1 MSVKTTGS
9 AAGTS
14 FPDDGARTS
23 TANAPASSG
32 TSAFRGARS
41 GHPPAGTLGD
51 LPAPGAAAPAAPAA
65 VGPSQD
71 AVRPPASMSVF
82 NLAMLTV
89 VAVASLRSLP
99 AMAGY
104 GLPSVV
110 LYIIPAVL
118 FMVPTALVAAELAT
132 GWKGGVFIWVR
143 EAFGERWGFVAI
155 WLQWVQNVVWYPTQ
169 IAFIAVSLSYVLGRG
184 TLANNGVYVAGVI
197 IVLYWV
203 STLITLAGGNLFA
216 KVGSWSGIIGTLF
229 PAALLI
235 IFGAAWLISG
245 TPSQTELTTSAILPP
260 WTGLA
265 SIVLI
270 VSNVLA
276 YAGMEVNAVHAN
288 DLADPGR
295 GYPRTVLISAVVI
308 LAIFILPTLAIAVAV
323 PKASLGVV
331 DGINLAFKTFFDH
344 WHLAWGTPVI
354 SLLIALGAFA
364 SVVTWIA
371 GPSKGLLAAARTGL
385 LPPALQRRNGAG
397 VQRSILLLQGVIVT
411 ILALLFVVIPN
422 GNTAFVTLIDMA
434 AALYL
439 IMYMMLFAAA
449 LRLRATRPQVQ
460 RTYRTP
466 AMGLVA
472 GVGFVACAVAFVLSF
487 VRPSGFTGLS
497 TVGYALVVGLV
508 IVGLGV
514 PPLIFYALR
523 RPSWQLEPDHATGDA
538 ILVNPPHPRA
548 DWAASGPHT
557 PRHEVRAVSRHPG
570 THPLGRAS

>member
-1 MSVKTTGS
+1 MSVKTSGN
-9 AAGTS
+9 
-14 FPDDGARTS
+14 
-23 TANAPASSG
+23 TADSCS
-32 TSAFRGARS
+32 R
-41 GHPPAGTLGD
+41 PPAGSLED
-51 LPAPGAAAPAAPAA
+51 RPAAHPMSTRAPADDATASMSAGTAA
-65 VGPSQD
+65 N
-71 AVRPPASMSVF
+71 RPPAAMSVF

-104 GLPSVV
+104 GLASMV
-110 LYIIPAVL
+110 LYLIPAAL

-169 IAFIAVSLSYVLGRG
+169 IAFIAVSLSYVVGG
-184 TLANNGVYVAGVI
+184 GALANNGAYLAGVI

-235 IFGAAWLISG
+235 ILGAVWLATG

-288 DLADPGR
+288 DLSDPGR

-323 PKASLGVV
+323 PRANLGVV
-331 DGINLAFKTFFDH
+331 DGINLAFQTFFDH
-344 WHLAWGTPVI
+344 WHLSWGTAVI

-385 LPPALQRRNGAG
+385 LPPALQKRNRAG

-449 LRLRATRPQVQ
+449 IRLRTTRPQVR

-466 AMGLVA
+466 AMGFVA

-497 TVGYALVVGLV
+497 TAGYALVVALV
-508 IVGLGV
+508 IVVLGV
-514 PPLIFYALR
+514 PPLVFYALR
-523 RPSWQLEPDHATGDA
+523 RPAWQLEPDHAVGDA
-538 ILVNPPHPRA
+538 ILVNPPDPREPDDVDHNRTA
-548 DWAASGPHT
+548 RRHLRLISHRSGH
-557 PRHEVRAVSRHPG
+557 HS
-570 THPLGRAS
+570 LGRAS